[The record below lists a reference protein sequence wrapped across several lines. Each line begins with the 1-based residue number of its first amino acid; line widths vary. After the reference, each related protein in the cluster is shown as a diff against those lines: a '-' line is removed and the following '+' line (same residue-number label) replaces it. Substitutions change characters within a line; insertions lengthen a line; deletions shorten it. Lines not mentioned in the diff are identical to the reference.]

1 MSTITWLNSPRRS
14 RQEIGTLQDHI
25 KIQQWHR
32 FDSNKLKTPY
42 KPLVKWRDMESTIL
56 GKYPAEDLPP
66 ASRMPPPPETRTVDM
81 DTDSEDEFDDGTD
94 WLDGPAAL
102 SQFKAAEKYSFVLAA
117 SSGIYLR
124 APYLRELF
132 DSIGKQPSHSD
143 SAPTK
148 KAAAKNLSSSVPN
161 PSAWDEWKST

>member
-1 MSTITWLNSPRRS
+1 

-25 KIQQWHR
+25 KIRQWHR

-56 GKYPAEDLPP
+56 GKRSAEDLPP
-66 ASRMPPPPETRTVDM
+66 PPEARKVDL
-81 DTDSEDEFDDGTD
+81 DSDSEEFDDGAD

-102 SQFKAAEKYSFVLAA
+102 SEFRTAEKDSFVLAA
-117 SSGIYLR
+117 SSGIDLH
-124 APYLRELF
+124 APYLRELL
-132 DSIGKQPSHSD
+132 DSVGKQPLQLG

-148 KAAAKNLSSSVPN
+148 KAAKNLVSVCPR
-161 PSAWDEWKST
+161 PFCLGRVES